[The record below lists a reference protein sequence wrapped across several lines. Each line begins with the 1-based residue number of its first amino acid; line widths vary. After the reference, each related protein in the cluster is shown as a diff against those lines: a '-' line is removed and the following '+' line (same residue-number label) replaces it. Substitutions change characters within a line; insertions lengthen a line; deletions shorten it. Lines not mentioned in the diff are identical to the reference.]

1 MRGREFGS
9 PALRIDGAD
18 GKLAERM
25 SYISNL
31 TTAWRSRY
39 QSEPGQA
46 RPSAIVESWNVREGA
61 MLKLIADGQSNKEI
75 ARSLIIAP
83 E

>member
-1 MRGREFGS
+1 LVAQR
-9 PALRIDGAD
+9 RIDGAD

-25 SYISNL
+25 SYISKL
-31 TTAWRSRY
+31 TTARRSRY

-46 RPSAIVESWNVREGA
+46 RPSAIVESWSVGEGA